1 MTTIQKCLD
10 QCNCLIHNPF
20 TAETLTVI
28 LSVIFWVIFIQ
39 INQDFLVSFLYQI
52 LKPLRNYFLGRPE
65 FDDDDNRFDIEDL
78 DQDVLRARFLQQEE
92 EREPPI
98 YVKYAAIHIILD
110 YYEETEKPGKLSK
123 KDLYALSPKDL
134 RCEYQKI
141 TGLKL

>member
-1 MTTIQKCLD
+1 
-10 QCNCLIHNPF
+10 
-20 TAETLTVI
+20 
-28 LSVIFWVIFIQ
+28 
-39 INQDFLVSFLYQI
+39 LVSFLYQI

-141 TGLKL
+141 TGFKL